1 MYDPFT
7 DRAKKVMHL
16 ASQEAQRFNHEYVG
30 TEHILI
36 GIVKEG
42 CGVAATVLKNVG
54 VDLPKTRLEVEKI
67 LQSGPD
73 AFTAGTL
80 RPTPRAKLM
89 LEYSIEEARRL
100 NDHRVGT
107 EHLLLGILRDAN
119 TVAAQVLLNLG
130 LRLDQVRE
138 ELLKLLG
145 QNGVQDGTRGATT
158 PALAEES
165 KAPPVAAPAAGRRV
179 SYWAARRRDAW
190 LIAWSALGAFV
201 GGMSRS
207 VAGSGEAA
215 IAYAVAGALVFGVIG
230 SLILGREV
238 RRS

>member
-1 MYDPFT
+1 MHNRFT
-7 DRAKKVMHL
+7 DRAKKVMQL

-42 CGVAATVLKNVG
+42 CGVAAKVLKNLG
-54 VDLPKTRLEVEKI
+54 VDSPRICFEVDKI
-67 LQSGPD
+67 VQSGPE
-73 AFTAGTL
+73 ALTPGMP
-80 RPTPRAKLM
+80 RPTPRAKRM

-100 NDHRVGT
+100 NQHHVGT
-107 EHLLLGILRDAN
+107 EHLLLGILRDAD

-138 ELLKLLG
+138 ELLKSLA
-145 QNGVQDGTRGATT
+145 QDDQSGTRGTT
-158 PALAEES
+158 PALGGDS
-165 KAPPVAAPAAGRRV
+165 TAPPIAARAARGGV
-179 SYWAARRRDAW
+179 SYWAARRRDTW
-190 LIAWSALGAFV
+190 LIVWSALGAFV

-207 VAGSGEAA
+207 VAGSGQAA

-230 SLILGREV
+230 SLTLGREV
-238 RRS
+238 RRP

>member
-1 MYDPFT
+1 MYDRFT
-7 DRAKKVMHL
+7 DRAKKVMQL
-16 ASQEAQRFNHEYVG
+16 ASQEAQQFNHEYLG

-42 CGVAATVLKNVG
+42 CGVAANVLKRLG
-54 VDLPKTRLEVEKI
+54 IDLPKIRFEVEKI
-67 LQSGPD
+67 IRSGLTSEAP
-73 AFTAGTL
+73 

-89 LEYSIEEARRL
+89 EYSIEEARRL
-100 NDHRVGT
+100 NGHRVGT

-138 ELLKLLG
+138 ELLKLLE
-145 QNGVQDGTRGATT
+145 QNVQRGTRGAMTEAPVRDST
-158 PALAEES
+158 V
-165 KAPPVAAPAAGRRV
+165 PPVAARRAGRRV

-190 LIAWSALGAFV
+190 LIVWSALGAFV

-207 VAGSGEAA
+207 VAGSGQAA

-238 RRS
+238 RRP